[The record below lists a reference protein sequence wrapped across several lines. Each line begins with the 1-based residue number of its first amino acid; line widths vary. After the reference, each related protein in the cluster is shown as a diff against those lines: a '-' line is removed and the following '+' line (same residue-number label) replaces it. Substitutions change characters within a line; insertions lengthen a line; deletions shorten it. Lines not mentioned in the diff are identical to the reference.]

1 MAPPAGFEPAL
12 PPPEGGA
19 LSPELRGP
27 GPASGPNGTLA
38 KTGLLGSRGEWQ
50 QRRHRPLH
58 TSACPAQAWS
68 GRVASMTHMHVAGE
82 IHAEATSPAPV
93 WLTRPSDVNE
103 LAPKLWSKT
112 TERDDSGMMHIGG
125 LTVAEIAERV
135 GTPVYVLDEE
145 DFRARAEEWR
155 EAFDGWTVYYA
166 GKAFL
171 SGTIAHWVEESGLHL
186 DVCSMGELT
195 VALRAGFD
203 PARIGHHGNNK
214 SEDELRLALTSGVGR
229 IIVDSTDEISRLER
243 LCEELDTTAK
253 VMVRVTTGVEAHT
266 HEYIAT
272 AHEDQKFGFSI
283 ASGQALVGLFRCH
296 HSPRLQ
302 LLGVHSHIGSQ
313 IFDTHGFE
321 VAARRT
327 LKLFAQ
333 FKEAVAQDLPEL
345 DLGGGFGI
353 AYTRQDDPATA
364 QQLANDLRAIVAHEC
379 RAYDLDIPRVS
390 VEPGRAIVGPAG
402 TAIYR
407 VGTVKPVDIGNGLTR
422 RYISVDGG
430 MSDNVRPALY
440 AAEYS
445 AALADRNSEAEAVAS
460 RVVGVHCEGGDIL
473 VRDEFLP
480 ADVRVGDLLAV
491 PASGAYSRSMA
502 SNYNHTPR
510 PPVVSVRHGELRTVV
525 RRETLDDV
533 LALDAGLNGEE

>member
-1 MAPPAGFEPAL
+1 
-12 PPPEGGA
+12 
-19 LSPELRGP
+19 
-27 GPASGPNGTLA
+27 
-38 KTGLLGSRGEWQ
+38 
-50 QRRHRPLH
+50 
-58 TSACPAQAWS
+58 
-68 GRVASMTHMHVAGE
+68 MTHMHVAGE
-82 IHAEATSPAPV
+82 IHAEATTPAPV
-93 WLTRPSDVNE
+93 WLTRPGDVNA
-103 LAPKLWSKT
+103 LASGLWGKT
-112 TERDDSGMMHIGG
+112 TQRDESGMMHIGG
-125 LTVAEIAERV
+125 LSVEEIVEHV
-135 GTPVYVLDEE
+135 GTPVYVIDEE
-145 DFRARAEEWR
+145 DFRARAAQWR
-155 EAFDGWTVYYA
+155 EAFAGWAVYYA

-171 SGTIAHWVEESGLHL
+171 SGTIAKWVQEEGLHL
-186 DVCSMGELT
+186 DVCSLGELT

-214 SEDELRLALTSGVGR
+214 SDEELRLSLTSGVGR
-229 IIVDSTDEISRLER
+229 IIVDSADEITRLER
-243 LCEELDTTAK
+243 LCEELDITAK

-296 HSPRLQ
+296 HSPWLQ

-313 IFDTHGFE
+313 IFDTDGFE

-333 FKEAVAQDLPEL
+333 FREAVGEDLPEL

-353 AYTRQDDPATA
+353 AYTREDDPATP
-364 QQLANDLRAIVAHEC
+364 QQLAEDLRAIVAHEC
-379 RAYDLDIPRVS
+379 RAYDLAIPQVS

-407 VGTVKPVDIGNGLTR
+407 VGTVKPVDIGSGMTR
-422 RYISVDGG
+422 RYLSVDGG

-445 AALADRNSEAEAVAS
+445 AALANRNSEAEAVIS

-480 ADVRVGDLLAV
+480 SDVRVGDLLAV
-491 PASGAYSRSMA
+491 PSSGAYSRSMA

-510 PPVVSVRHGELRTVV
+510 PPVVAVREGKLRIIV
-525 RRETLDDV
+525 RRETLDDI
-533 LALDAGLNGEE
+533 LALDAGLDGEE